1 MLENILGIIGK
12 CLLLPKRK
20 PGTEREGGLS
30 KPSSWW
36 SGSGRILDSQAT
48 ALLHPVEKPLLEI
61 FKEDV

>member
-1 MLENILGIIGK
+1 MLETILGIIGK

-30 KPSSWW
+30 KASSWW
-36 SGSGRILDSQAT
+36 SGTRRIMDSQAT

-61 FKEDV
+61 LKDV